1 VIIMDSKMLTATTFF
16 WCRDIG
22 SSNCNEW
29 SINFYNHTQNA
40 IAHLSDATTTNNM
53 THTMIEPR
61 DMSIIMRGEKNVS
74 SSINLMNIM
83 SNAIESQVKVSPSV
97 MPPQQQQQQRLQL
110 VIIHTHVVAA
120 HLGDVNGY

>member
-1 VIIMDSKMLTATTFF
+1 
-16 WCRDIG
+16 
-22 SSNCNEW
+22 
-29 SINFYNHTQNA
+29 
-40 IAHLSDATTTNNM
+40 
-53 THTMIEPR
+53 MIEPR

-97 MPPQQQQQQRLQL
+97 MPQQQQQQRLQW

>member
-1 VIIMDSKMLTATTFF
+1 
-16 WCRDIG
+16 
-22 SSNCNEW
+22 
-29 SINFYNHTQNA
+29 
-40 IAHLSDATTTNNM
+40 
-53 THTMIEPR
+53 
-61 DMSIIMRGEKNVS
+61 MSIIMRGEKNVS

-97 MPPQQQQQQRLQL
+97 MPQQQQQQRLQL

>member
-1 VIIMDSKMLTATTFF
+1 
-16 WCRDIG
+16 
-22 SSNCNEW
+22 
-29 SINFYNHTQNA
+29 
-40 IAHLSDATTTNNM
+40 
-53 THTMIEPR
+53 
-61 DMSIIMRGEKNVS
+61 
-74 SSINLMNIM
+74 MNIM